1 MMRPEF
7 KTSVKMTHKLIFY
20 CIFSLFGSNMHAA
33 YGNGGMPM
41 AQNQQQ
47 QPQQQPQQQQQQQQP
62 QQQQQQQTKLSS
74 SSPNNQNY
82 NSYFGQLQNAAT
94 DNVMCRPVH

>member
-1 MMRPEF
+1 MMSPEF
-7 KTSVKMTHKLIFY
+7 KTSVKIAHKFIFY

-47 QPQQQPQQQQQQQQP
+47 QPQQQP